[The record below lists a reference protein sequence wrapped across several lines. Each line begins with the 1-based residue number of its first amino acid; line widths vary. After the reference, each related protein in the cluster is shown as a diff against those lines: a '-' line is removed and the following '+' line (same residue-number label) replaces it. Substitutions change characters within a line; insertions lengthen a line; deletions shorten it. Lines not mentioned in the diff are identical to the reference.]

1 MQSFSRFISA
11 KSRQG
16 LSANK
21 LIAGYR
27 AAGGH
32 IRKQTALGSI
42 RTVHKVEK
50 RPEKV
55 AAGVRGGNRP
65 WKVIKKTKGWH
76 SFKHY
81 YQVTYPSVTGDTDYV
96 TVADDEVHTRK
107 EILEAAWLMINYSS
121 DKSMYARRDGE
132 EGTHD
137 EFMAD
142 TRVIISEIQGLKR

>member
-32 IRKQTALGSI
+32 IREQTALGSI

-142 TRVIISEIQGLKR
+142 VRVIISEIQGLKR